1 MATPGTEGAKKA
13 RSTAKNAVGAQQCAA
28 CRKCQTE
35 LPKDDMRRKMA
46 LTTFAEGS
54 PDAPSEEYEA
64 IASVFKNR
72 VGAPGFPKTQEGVF
86 TAKDRKG
93 RYQFQGYGSNQYN
106 KADKGN
112 LDPKECA
119 ALKRAADAVNK
130 VQDNG
135 SPDPYKDYT
144 FFADANAKRK
154 YTGDVIGGTAF
165 GDKEF

>member
-1 MATPGTEGAKKA
+1 MGTQGTAAARKA
-13 RSTAKNAVGAQQCAA
+13 RSSAANTVKAKQCAE
-28 CRKCQTE
+28 CRKCKTE
-35 LPKDDMRRKMA
+35 LPKDDLRRKMA

-54 PDAPSEEYEA
+54 PDAPSTEYEA
-64 IASVFKNR
+64 IASTFKNR
-72 VGAPGFPKTQEGVF
+72 VGAPGFPKTAEGVF

-93 RYQFQGYGSNQYN
+93 RYQFQGYGSKQYK
-106 KADKGN
+106 KAEAGN

-119 ALKRAADAVNK
+119 ALKRAVDAVNK

-135 SPDPYKDYT
+135 SPDAYKNYT

>member
-1 MATPGTEGAKKA
+1 MATKGTAGAIKA
-13 RSTAKNAVGAQQCAA
+13 RSTAASKVKAKGCVA
-28 CRKCQTE
+28 CRKCKTA
-35 LPKDDMRRKMA
+35 LPEDDLRRKMA

-72 VGAPGFPKTQEGVF
+72 VGQPGFPKTQEGVF

-93 RYQFQGYGSNQYN
+93 RYQFQGYGSNQYK
-106 KADKGN
+106 KADAGN

-119 ALKRAADAVNK
+119 ALQRAVDAVNK
-130 VQDNG
+130 VQDKG
-135 SPDPYKDYT
+135 SPDAYKDYT

-165 GDKEF
+165 GSKEF